1 MLQVRCAHPT
11 GTGEPGQPFG
21 RCAPA
26 PPFAPK
32 RPFGTFRCC
41 AWLIFRFRTD
51 PPSVRRCSA
60 RLIRQAETLE
70 LQPLRGLH
78 QATPCSLIQNAHAS
92 GSLREPY
99 GYRGARATPQ
109 SAAADSSPYTGEPG
123 KPLRRCAPAPPF
135 APTQLFELRRC
146 CAWLIKIR
154 EHTVLSYLK
163 RTCFRF
169 AARTLRV
176 QGSRRQPPSP
186 LRRTAP
192 PFAPTQLFELRRCC
206 AWLILRFRTDPPS
219 VRRSS
224 ARLIRQAETL
234 ELQPLRGLHQA
245 ILCSFLQNAHAS
257 GSLREP
263 YGYRGAEGQPLRR
276 CAPAPPFA
284 PKRPF
289 GTFRCCAWL
298 FFRKEHT
305 MLFSPKRSCFRF
317 AALTLRVSSHRPS
330 SLSCAGVAHG
340 LFYDSAPTHL
350 RCAGVPLGLFGK
362 PKRSSFSRFAAS
374 IKPYYALFSK
384 THMLQ
389 VRCANPTGTGEPRQ
403 PFGRRC

>member
-1 MLQVRCAHPT
+1 MSIK
-11 GTGEPGQPFG
+11 GQF
-21 RCAPA
+21 
-26 PPFAPK
+26 
-32 RPFGTFRCC
+32 
-41 AWLIFRFRTD
+41 
-51 PPSVRRCSA
+51 
-60 RLIRQAETLE
+60 
-70 LQPLRGLH
+70 LR
-78 QATPCSLIQNAHAS
+78 
-92 GSLREPY
+92 
-99 GYRGARATPQ
+99 RGAACK
-109 SAAADSSPYTGEPG
+109 GEPG
-123 KPLRRCAPAPPF
+123 KPLSPLWRTAPPF

-163 RTCFRF
+163 RSCFRF

-176 QGSRRQPPSP
+176 TSHRNAPSGHSGVAHG
-186 LRRTAP
+186 L
-192 PFAPTQLFELRRCC
+192 FYDSAPTHLRCAGVPLGLFGK
-206 AWLILRFRTDPPS
+206 PK
-219 VRRSS
+219 RSS
-224 ARLIRQAETL
+224 FSRFAASIKPHYALFSKTHM
-234 ELQPLRGLHQA
+234 LQVRCANPTGT
-245 ILCSFLQNAHAS
+245 
-257 GSLREP
+257 GEP
-263 YGYRGAEGQPLRR
+263 GQPLRR

-374 IKPYYALFSK
+374 IKPHRALLFK

-389 VRCANPTGTGEPRQ
+389 VRCAHPTGTGEPRQ